1 MESPSCWMSS
11 LSIYIDVLRIIVGRR
26 QWIWLYPG
34 AKVCSKGGIMTK
46 RRVEGAQ
53 WGGWHGYEITI
64 SRDMVSPYASVQI
77 RKKCLFSNGKKHRVG
92 NVGWVLFTPLMG
104 ILGKDTPYL
113 DNLVEPYPQSQLNG
127 TGTKKVSFL
136 QEKYPERGHGEQRS
150 TLWFYRQKNWGT
162 EKGNMHKGGWQQNWN
177 KTLLTL
183 GVFCHNLSWKSRFS
197 KCFRIANFLKKNAP
211 HVFSQSRFCG
221 RWQTYF

>member
-11 LSIYIDVLRIIVGRR
+11 LSIYMDVLRIIVGRR

-77 RKKCLFSNGKKHRVG
+77 RKKCLFSNGKKHRVE
-92 NVGWVLFTPLMG
+92 NVGWILFTPLMG

-113 DNLVEPYPQSQLNG
+113 DNLVEPYLVVPVEWHRHQKSQLFAREISRKRSRGAKINTLILQAEKLRHRKG
-127 TGTKKVSFL
+127 KYAQRRLAAELKQDSSDTWCFL
-136 QEKYPERGHGEQRS
+136 PQLVMEV
-150 TLWFYRQKNWGT
+150 TF
-162 EKGNMHKGGWQQNWN
+162 
-177 KTLLTL
+177 
-183 GVFCHNLSWKSRFS
+183 
-197 KCFRIANFLKKNAP
+197 
-211 HVFSQSRFCG
+211 
-221 RWQTYF
+221 